1 MATDRNNARICIKQ
15 YFEKKVEQQKGDKM
29 FNKIYCLFEQSGTF
43 KNEFKKLGLEAFD
56 YDIQDDFGETDYICD
71 LFVDIEE
78 AYENRESIFD
88 DITQNDLIIAFFPCI
103 RFEDQ
108 IQMHFRG
115 TAIQMKNW
123 TTEQKLEND
132 LKLHR
137 ELSQMYGLVTKLA
150 IICLRRKIPLIIE
163 NPYSTTH
170 YLVKYWAIPAT
181 IIDKDRTIRGD
192 FYKKPT
198 QYYFINCEPKY
209 NMILEP
215 QIWNKTKTITNTS
228 KKIDRSLI
236 SQEYANRFI
245 REFIV

>member
-1 MATDRNNARICIKQ
+1 
-15 YFEKKVEQQKGDKM
+15 M

-228 KKIDRSLI
+228 KKK
-236 SQEYANRFI
+236 
-245 REFIV
+245 